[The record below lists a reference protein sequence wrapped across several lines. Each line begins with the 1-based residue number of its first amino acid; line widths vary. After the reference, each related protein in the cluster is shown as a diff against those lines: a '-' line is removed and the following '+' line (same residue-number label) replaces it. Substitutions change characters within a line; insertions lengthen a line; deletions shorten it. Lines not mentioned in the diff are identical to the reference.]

1 MSQQPPILPEEIYTP
16 EVIKSSVHQLK
27 RVLKEVDPKGEIELD
42 NEVEYIL
49 LHLLDDF
56 VYRVTQSAVLCADH
70 RGSASLE
77 ASDLQLALEMDH
89 AIRVP
94 GFNPQKKQKTS

>member
-1 MSQQPPILPEEIYTP
+1 M
-16 EVIKSSVHQLK
+16 
-27 RVLKEVDPKGEIELD
+27 KEVDPKGEIELES
-42 NEVEYIL
+42 EVEFIL

-70 RGSASLE
+70 RGSSELE

-89 AIRVP
+89 GIRVP
-94 GFNPQKKQKTS
+94 GYNPKKKQKTQ